1 MEGNDNEFFSIN
13 LASNFSPLQA
23 FDIQSIL
30 GIGSDNKGMPEQG
43 HRQSLQGQRPST
55 RGQSQPGKGRSQLRQ
70 GHGQLSRGRRQPEQ
84 GWGQTGQGKL
94 REGHREAI
102 KGYIQPGQG
111 QYHDR
116 TKKTQLDRGQTQP
129 KQGQR
134 QPEQGQR
141 LPGHAHG
148 LLGQGRGQP
157 NKALSQP
164 RRFYGPQGKV
174 QEPSGHAWGQRGKGQ
189 MSRGRDK
196 PGQGRGKTGQVQ
208 QGQAQRTLLQ
218 APAKNTEQHQPQK
231 STLLFD
237 GQEHKSVSQIYRSL
251 CLEIDKVIIWKVRVE
266 CVFNEKDKALRE
278 AQETIDA
285 LRNTILEIQFENE
298 NLSVK
303 LQDMIKIKQELIE
316 KIRGT
321 REMRDNVQGQ
331 IATVQQ
337 ILKRAEAEME
347 SIEYADLL
355 LKEEIKILAVTLSDL
370 NLKSQNDKNIA
381 LDKVEA
387 AVQEMGRAQRDFIS
401 KLTVKERQ
409 LKEISELLESK
420 YEELKTTSQKLQY
433 FIENCVRLTEIK
445 CNFQTLL
452 EQAQEE
458 INTLKLEINRRQ
470 EVESTLQAEMQNMA
484 SSFAEKERAY
494 IASTMELQQLYDKLQ
509 HEHQDLHVIV
519 QNLHNANEELTR
531 AASQRCS
538 EDAEIRSRFEAN
550 IREKNAEIDNMK
562 IESDNNNAKHKQLLE
577 SLDMFKQEGASF
589 QETICQMKQQIAAM
603 ETLINENKSELNAMK
618 ANECALEND
627 RMDALKAANVLESE
641 LCQERECY
649 LDTRN
654 KVGTVILEN
663 EKLTELCSR
672 LASQINELNNII
684 ETTKRNEDALQ
695 FNIQKLESN
704 NTNLEEELESS
715 KEHHQAQL
723 EVHIQTETNLGHEL
737 EEQREEQCEKDS
749 CYEKKMKDFE
759 SEMDSLKQQHE
770 QKRNNAMAKLADCRV
785 QIKHLEEIKPKSI
798 SAEIEKVKIN
808 AEKIA
813 QFKITE
819 MTAMVEE
826 YKRQCD
832 KNLEDKDKEYSSLD
846 QKYKDALEN
855 VSTLKRANADEMRA
869 EIEKLKEELKQKESI
884 NVVSRRPEIA
894 PQLAA
899 TPKTSTVT
907 PVKRNRNTPTPV
919 SVEKMVLRKSS
930 RCSVGIITRVTQ
942 ASPLP
947 APVTVAK
954 SASRGFLK
962 PLAMGNIMNKKRK
975 VFYWSDSESSDGMG
989 LVVDE
994 QLMQSISGVMPSK
1007 RTEKT
1012 KAAAKISKQSQR
1024 DMSRVLG
1031 RIDQNPSIFFAKPNK
1046 AIGISRK
1053 TTLTRKAKQGKI
1065 LSALPPIKPP
1075 AKQRDTTF
1083 SWLKIQDVYT
1093 FGPED

>member
-55 RGQSQPGKGRSQLRQ
+55 RGQSQPGKGGSQLRQ
-70 GHGQLSRGRRQPEQ
+70 GHGQLSRGRRQPVQ
-84 GWGQTGQGKL
+84 GWGQTGQGKP
-94 REGHREAI
+94 REGHGEAI
-102 KGYIQPGQG
+102 KGYNQPGQR

-141 LPGHAHG
+141 LPGHVHG
-148 LLGQGRGQP
+148 LLRQGRGQP

-164 RRFYGPQGKV
+164 KRVYGPQGKV
-174 QEPSGHAWGQRGKGQ
+174 QEPSGHAWGQRGQGQ
-189 MSRGRDK
+189 MSCGRDK
-196 PGQGRGKTGQVQ
+196 PGQGRGETGQVQ

-237 GQEHKSVSQIYRSL
+237 EQEHKSASEIYRSL
-251 CLEIDKVIIWKVRVE
+251 CLEIDKVIIWKIKVE
-266 CVFNEKDKALRE
+266 CVLNNHDKALRE

-303 LQDMIKIKQELIE
+303 LQDMIKFKQELIE

-321 REMRDNVQGQ
+321 RKIRDDVKGQ
-331 IATVQQ
+331 FATVKQ

-347 SIEYADLL
+347 SIAYAHLL
-355 LKEEIKILAVTLSDL
+355 LKEEMKIIAVTLNDL
-370 NLKSQNDKNIA
+370 NLNSQNDKNIA
-381 LDKVEA
+381 LDQVEE
-387 AVQEMGRAQRDFIS
+387 AVQEMGRAQRDFIT

-409 LKEISELLESK
+409 VKEISELLESK

-470 EVESTLQAEMQNMA
+470 EVESTLQVTNPSAEMQNIA

-494 IASTMELQQLYDKLQ
+494 IASTMELQQLYDNLQ

-519 QNLHNANEELTR
+519 QNLENANEELTR
-531 AASQRCS
+531 AANQRCS

-589 QETICQMKQQIAAM
+589 QETICQMNQQIAAM
-603 ETLINENKSELNAMK
+603 ETLINESKSEFNAMQ

-627 RMDALKAANVLESE
+627 RKDALKAATVLESE
-641 LCQERECY
+641 LCQERECH

-654 KVGTVILEN
+654 KVGAVILKN
-663 EKLTELCSR
+663 EELTELCSR

-704 NTNLEEELESS
+704 YKNLEEELESS

-723 EVHIQTETNLGHEL
+723 EAHIQTETNLGHEL
-737 EEQREEQCEKDS
+737 DKQREEQCEEDS
-749 CYEKKMKDFE
+749 CYENKMKDFE
-759 SEMDSLKQQHE
+759 SEMDSLKQQYE
-770 QKRNNAMAKLADCRV
+770 QERNNAMAKLADCRV
-785 QIKHLEEIKPKSI
+785 QIKKLEEIKLKRI
-798 SAEIEKVKIN
+798 SAEIERVKIN
-808 AEKIA
+808 AEKIS

-832 KNLEDKDKEYSSLD
+832 QNLEDKNKEYSSLD

-855 VSTLKRANADEMRA
+855 VSTLNKANADEMRA
-869 EIEKLKEELKQKESI
+869 EIEKLKEELKQK
-884 NVVSRRPEIA
+884 
-894 PQLAA
+894 LAV
-899 TPKTSTVT
+899 TPKTSKVT
-907 PVKRNRNTPTPV
+907 PAKRNRNTPTPV

-954 SASRGFLK
+954 SASRGILK
-962 PLAMGNIMNKKRK
+962 PLAMGNIINKKRK
-975 VFYWSDSESSDGMG
+975 
-989 LVVDE
+989 VDE

-1012 KAAAKISKQSQR
+1012 KAASKISKQSQR
-1024 DMSRVLG
+1024 DMSRVLC

-1065 LSALPPIKPP
+1065 FSALPPIKPP

-1083 SWLKIQDVYT
+1083 NWLKIQDVYT